1 MGNNQY
7 AAPAASVAEAPTSAP
22 VVSTEGNKVRVA
34 INGFGRIGRAFYK
47 LARTRP
53 EFEIVA
59 VNDLGDLENMAYLL
73 KYDTAYGKAD
83 FDITIVPVGGAEE
96 PGFVDNGRKVVLV
109 QEKDATKLPWGK
121 YNIDI
126 VVESTGLFTAFDKA
140 KVHLDAGAKRVVIT
154 APVKG
159 AEVPGI
165 TTATVLMGINDGKL
179 ATCVMS
185 SNASCTTNAASP
197 LIHILHEKI
206 GIEKALLNTTHAMT
220 GTQRVVDSPGG
231 KDARGGRAASQNM
244 IPASTG
250 AAIAV
255 TEAVPDLK
263 GLFDGISIRVPVI
276 AGSIA
281 DITFIAKRETSA
293 EEVNQI
299 LRDAAKDPRWEG
311 VFTVTE
317 EDLVSSDI
325 VGNLHGAIADLQMT
339 RVVGGNL
346 VKVMSWYDNEMGY
359 TNTLVKHVIE
369 VSKHV

>member
-1 MGNNQY
+1 M
-7 AAPAASVAEAPTSAP
+7 AKT
-22 VVSTEGNKVRVA
+22 RVA

-53 EFEIVA
+53 EIEIVA

-73 KYDTAYGKAD
+73 KYDTAYGRAD
-83 FDITIVPVGGAEE
+83 FDVEVVGGDE
-96 PGFVDNGRKVVLV
+96 PGFVVDGQKVVLV
-109 QEKDATKLPWGK
+109 QEKDASKLPWAK

-126 VVESTGLFTAFDKA
+126 VVESTGFYTSYEKS

-159 AEVPGI
+159 ETVEGI
-165 TTATVLMGINDGKL
+165 TGATVLMGINDEKL
-179 ATCVMS
+179 ATCQIS

-197 LIHILHEKI
+197 VITILNETI
-206 GIEKALLNTTHAMT
+206 GVEKALLNTTHGYT
-220 GTQRVVDSPGG
+220 GTQKIVDGPGG
-231 KDARGGRAASQNM
+231 KDFRGGRAAAQNM
-244 IPASTG
+244 IPSSTG

-255 TEAVPDLK
+255 TEAVPSLIGK
-263 GLFDGISIRVPVI
+263 FDGIAVRVPVI

-281 DITFIAKRETSA
+281 DITFISKRNTTV

-311 VFTVTE
+311 IFTVTE
-317 EDLVSSDI
+317 EPIVSSDVI
-325 VGNLHGAIADLQMT
+325 GQLYGAIADLELT
-339 RVVGGNL
+339 RVVDGNL

-359 TNTLVKHVIE
+359 TNTLVKHV
-369 VSKHV
+369 VKVASFL

>member
-1 MGNNQY
+1 M
-7 AAPAASVAEAPTSAP
+7 AKT
-22 VVSTEGNKVRVA
+22 RVA

-53 EFEIVA
+53 ELEIIA
-59 VNDLGDLENMAYLL
+59 VNDLGDPENMAYLL
-73 KYDTAYGKAD
+73 KYDTAYGRAD
-83 FDITIVPVGGAEE
+83 FDVEVVGWDE
-96 PGFVDNGRKVVLV
+96 PGFVVGGEKVLLI
-109 QEKDATKLPWGK
+109 QEKDATKLPWAK

-126 VVESTGLFTAFDKA
+126 VVEATGFYTSYEKS

-159 AEVPGI
+159 ETVEGI
-165 TTATVLMGINDGKL
+165 TGATVLMGINDDKL
-179 ATCVMS
+179 ATCQIS

-197 LIHILHEKI
+197 LIYILNETI
-206 GIEKALLNTTHAMT
+206 GIEKAVLNTTHAYT
-220 GTQRVVDSPGG
+220 GTQKIVDGPGG
-231 KDARGGRAASQNM
+231 KDFRGGRAAAQNM
-244 IPASTG
+244 VPSSTG

-255 TEAVPDLK
+255 TETVPSLVGK
-263 GLFDGISIRVPVI
+263 FDGIAIRVPVI

-281 DITFIAKRETSA
+281 DITFIAKRNTSV

-311 VFTVTE
+311 IFTVTE
-317 EDLVSSDI
+317 EPIVSSDVI
-325 VGNLHGAIADLQMT
+325 GQLYGAIADLDLT

-359 TNTLVKHVIE
+359 ANTLVKHVVE
-369 VSKHV
+369 VSKHI